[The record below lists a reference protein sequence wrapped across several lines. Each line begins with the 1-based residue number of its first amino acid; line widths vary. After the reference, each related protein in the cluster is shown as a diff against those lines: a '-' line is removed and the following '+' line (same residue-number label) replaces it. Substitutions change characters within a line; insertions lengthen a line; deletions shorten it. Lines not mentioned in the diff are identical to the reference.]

1 MILDYLKVFLLSAS
15 PIIEL
20 RGGIP
25 LGIILG
31 IPPLRTFL
39 LAVFAN
45 MIIVVPWLLLLQRL
59 EDVFAHNKYTRSVYS
74 SMVRRAEKARPRF
87 VKYGKYAL
95 FLFVAIP
102 IPSTGAYTACVASRL
117 FRIPLKDTFWVIFLG
132 VITAGILVLL
142 KTLFWVDV
150 ASL

>member
-1 MILDYLKVFLLSAS
+1 
-15 PIIEL
+15 
-20 RGGIP
+20 
-25 LGIILG
+25 
-31 IPPLRTFL
+31 
-39 LAVFAN
+39 
-45 MIIVVPWLLLLQRL
+45 
-59 EDVFAHNKYTRSVYS
+59 
-74 SMVRRAEKARPRF
+74 MVRRAEKARPRF

-132 VITAGILVLL
+132 VITAGILVLI